1 VSASANG
8 PARVQLWGSGTIL
21 NEALRAQKLLWER
34 FQVPADVWS
43 VTSYNRLRAE
53 ALEVERWNRL
63 HPAATPRKPY
73 LQQVMEATEGP
84 IVAASD
90 YMKVL
95 ADQLAPWLA
104 GRLVSLGTDGF
115 GRSDSR
121 PYLRRF
127 FEVDA
132 ESIAAAALE
141 RLARWGEIAPE
152 TAQKAIVELGI
163 DPEKPYAVKS

>member
-1 VSASANG
+1 
-8 PARVQLWGSGTIL
+8 
-21 NEALRAQKLLWER
+21 
-34 FQVPADVWS
+34 
-43 VTSYNRLRAE
+43 
-53 ALEVERWNRL
+53 
-63 HPAATPRKPY
+63 
-73 LQQVMEATEGP
+73 
-84 IVAASD
+84 
-90 YMKVL
+90 MKVL

-163 DPEKPYAVKS
+163 DPEKPYAVKG